1 MHSNNASYSVV
12 DCYTSLFATS
22 TEGYQ
27 VTVVTLED
35 GCAPSA
41 DDLAAPKQSQ
51 AAELEF
57 MRESLRAARQEIT
70 TLRGDIQERQ
80 RQEAEQAEVL
90 SGTNKIV
97 FAQKV
102 QIEKLERLLSP
113 FTLRE
118 RRIKIRIPH
127 KQEKPDGE

>member
-1 MHSNNASYSVV
+1 VHSNNASYSVV